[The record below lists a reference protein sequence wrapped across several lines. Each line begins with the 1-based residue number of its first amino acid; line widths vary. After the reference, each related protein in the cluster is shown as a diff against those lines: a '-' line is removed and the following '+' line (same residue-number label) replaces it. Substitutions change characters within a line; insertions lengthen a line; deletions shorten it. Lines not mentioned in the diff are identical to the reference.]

1 MAAIV
6 TDPLKDAAAIS
17 GRSRI
22 WYSVGATL
30 RGKRCWLILSTHQA
44 YGYGAA
50 VADIAYDVVGIGNAI
65 VDVISQQGDDF
76 IDAYGLTKGAMV
88 LIDAERAVELYDA
101 MDVMTETSGGSAG
114 NTMVGVASFGGAASF
129 IGKVANDE
137 LGKVFGDD
145 SLASGVTFTV
155 PPAGEGDPTGRSMV
169 IVTPDA
175 ERTMNTFLGAATT
188 LYRSD
193 IPDGV
198 VAASQYLYCEG
209 YIWDID
215 VTKDAIRHAIS
226 VAQRAGRKISF
237 TLSDSFC
244 VQRHFDE
251 WHELVD
257 NDIDVLFG
265 NEDELMTLTKADSY
279 FEAIEMVRGR
289 CEILCATKGPEG
301 SLIVTADETIEI
313 PAVPVADV
321 VDTTGAGDQYAAGV
335 LYGLSRAMSLYD
347 SGMLGSK
354 AAAEVIS
361 HMGARPIRPL
371 SDFLAEG

>member
-1 MAAIV
+1 M
-6 TDPLKDAAAIS
+6 
-17 GRSRI
+17 
-22 WYSVGATL
+22 
-30 RGKRCWLILSTHQA
+30 LSTSQA

-50 VADIAYDVVGIGNAI
+50 VADIGYDVVGIGNAI

-76 IDAYGLTKGAMV
+76 IASYGLTKGAMV

-114 NTMVGVASFGGAASF
+114 NTMIGVASFGGAASF

-137 LGKVFGDD
+137 LGRVFGDD
-145 SLASGVTFTV
+145 SVASGVSFTV
-155 PPAGEGDPTGRSMV
+155 PPASGGQPTGRSMV

-193 IPDGV
+193 IPDDI
-198 VAASQYLYCEG
+198 VAASKYLYCEG

-215 VTKDAIRHAIS
+215 VTKDAIRHAIQI
-226 VAQRAGRKISF
+226 AQQAGRKISF

-244 VQRHFDE
+244 VDRHFDE

-265 NEDELMTLTKADSY
+265 NEDELMTLTKAESHA
-279 FEAIEMVRGR
+279 EAIEMVRGR

-301 SLIVTADETIEI
+301 SVIVTADETVEI
-313 PAVPVADV
+313 PAVAVPDV

-335 LYGLSRAMSLYD
+335 LYGLCRGMSLYD
-347 SGMLGSK
+347 AGMLGSK

-361 HMGARPIRPL
+361 HMGARPMRPL
-371 SDFLAEG
+371 SDFLTHD

>member
-1 MAAIV
+1 M
-6 TDPLKDAAAIS
+6 
-17 GRSRI
+17 
-22 WYSVGATL
+22 
-30 RGKRCWLILSTHQA
+30 LSTSPA

-50 VADIAYDVVGIGNAI
+50 VADIAYDVAGIGNAI

-76 IDAYGLTKGAMV
+76 IDTYGLTKGAMV
-88 LIDAERAVELYDA
+88 LIDADRAVELYGA
-101 MDVMTETSGGSAG
+101 MDVMTETSGGSAC
-114 NTMVGVASFGGAASF
+114 NTMIGVASFGGSSSI
-129 IGKVANDE
+129 IGKVADDE
-137 LGKVFGDD
+137 LGRVFGNDAT
-145 SLASGVTFTV
+145 ASGVEFAV
-155 PPAGEGDPTGRSMV
+155 PPGGEGEPTGRSMV

-193 IPDGV
+193 IPEDV

-215 VTKDAIRHAIS
+215 VTKDAIRHAIA
-226 VAQRAGRKISF
+226 VAQANGRKISF

-244 VQRHFDE
+244 VERHFDE
-251 WHELVD
+251 WHQLLD
-257 NDIDVLFG
+257 NDIDLLFG
-265 NEDELMTLTKADSY
+265 NEEELMTLTRATSHA
-279 FEAIEMVRGR
+279 EAIEAVRGR
-289 CEILCATKGPEG
+289 CDILCATLGAQG

-313 PAVPVADV
+313 PAVPVDNV

-335 LYGLSRAMSLYD
+335 LYGLTHGMSLLD

-361 HMGARPIRPL
+361 HVGARPERPL
-371 SDFLAEG
+371 SDFLN

>member
-1 MAAIV
+1 M
-6 TDPLKDAAAIS
+6 
-17 GRSRI
+17 
-22 WYSVGATL
+22 
-30 RGKRCWLILSTHQA
+30 LSTRQA

-50 VADIAYDVVGIGNAI
+50 VADISYDVVGIGNAI

-76 IDAYGLTKGAMV
+76 IDSYGLTKGAMV

-101 MDVMTETSGGSAG
+101 MDVMTETSGGSAS
-114 NTMVGVASFGGAASF
+114 NTMVGVASFGGTASF
-129 IGKVANDE
+129 IGKVADDE
-137 LGKVFGDD
+137 LGKVFGEA
-145 SLASGVTFTV
+145 SEASGVGFTV
-155 PPAGEGDPTGRSMV
+155 QPGTSGEPTGRSMV

-193 IPDGV
+193 IPEDIV
-198 VAASQYLYCEG
+198 FASQYLFCEG

-215 VTKDAIRHAIS
+215 VTKDAIRHAIQI
-226 VAQRAGRKISF
+226 AERAGRKISF

-244 VQRHFDE
+244 VERHFDE

-265 NEDELMTLTKADSY
+265 NEEELMTLTRANSHA
-279 FEAIEMVRGR
+279 EAVEMVRGR

-313 PAVPVADV
+313 PPVPVPHV

-335 LYGLSRAMSLYD
+335 LFGLARGMSLFD
-347 SGMLGSK
+347 AGMLGSK

-361 HMGARPIRPL
+361 HMGARPLRPL
-371 SDFLAEG
+371 SDFLG

>member
-1 MAAIV
+1 M
-6 TDPLKDAAAIS
+6 TDPLNSAASMS
-17 GRSRI
+17 GRRRTR
-22 WYSVGATL
+22 YSVGEIA
-30 RGKRCWLILSTHQA
+30 RGKRCWLMLSTRQA

-50 VADIAYDVVGIGNAI
+50 VADISYDVVGIGNAI

-76 IDAYGLTKGAMV
+76 IDSYGLTKGAMV

-101 MDVMTETSGGSAG
+101 MDVMTETSGGSAS
-114 NTMVGVASFGGAASF
+114 NTMVGVASFGGTASF
-129 IGKVANDE
+129 IGKVADDE
-137 LGKVFGDD
+137 LGKVFGDA
-145 SLASGVTFTV
+145 SEASGVSFTV
-155 PPAGEGDPTGRSMV
+155 HPGSGGEPTGRSMV

-193 IPDGV
+193 IPEDIV
-198 VAASQYLYCEG
+198 SASQYLFCEG

-215 VTKDAIRHAIS
+215 VTKDAIRHAIQI
-226 VAQRAGRKISF
+226 AEQAGRKISF

-244 VQRHFDE
+244 VERHFDE
-251 WHELVD
+251 WHELID

-265 NEDELMTLTKADSY
+265 NEEELMTLTRANSHA
-279 FEAIEMVRGR
+279 EAVEMVRGR

-313 PAVPVADV
+313 PPVRVADV

-335 LYGLSRAMSLYD
+335 LFGLARGMSLYD
-347 SGMLGSK
+347 AGMLGSK

-361 HMGARPIRPL
+361 HMGARPLRPL
-371 SDFLAEG
+371 SEFLD